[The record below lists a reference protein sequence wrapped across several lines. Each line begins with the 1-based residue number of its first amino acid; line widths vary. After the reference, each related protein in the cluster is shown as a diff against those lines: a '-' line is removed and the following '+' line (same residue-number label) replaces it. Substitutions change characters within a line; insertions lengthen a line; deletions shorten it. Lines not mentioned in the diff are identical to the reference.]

1 MGETTLISWADGTFN
16 PWWGCVQVK
25 GSQACGPGEGEAG
38 ADCYAMKLD
47 ARFYSKSKNTHWG
60 ADKKRLFVSD
70 RYWKEPLKWDRDAK
84 KTGVRRR
91 NFCMSMGDWAEGR
104 SDQREHLE
112 RLWKLIA
119 QTGWT
124 DWLMLTK
131 RPQLIRSLYPEEW
144 QRNPPPN
151 VWMGTTAEDQHWLD
165 SRWPFL
171 REISRGRPL
180 AKHRADV
187 RAPRAAGRFPGSG

>member
-1 MGETTLISWADGTFN
+1 MAEVTLISYAHGTFN

-25 GSQACGPGEGEAG
+25 GSRACGPAEGEAG
-38 ADCYAMKLD
+38 ANCYALEID
-47 ARFYSKSKNTHWG
+47 ARFHRKDPHWG
-60 ADKKRLFVSD
+60 ADKKRLFLSD
-70 RYWKEPLKWDRDAK
+70 RYWKEPLKWDRDARK
-84 KTGVRRR
+84 AGVRRR

-104 SDQREHLE
+104 SDQLEHLE

-119 QTGWT
+119 RTECT

-131 RPQLIRSLYPEEW
+131 RPRLIHKLYPEGW

-165 SRWPFL
+165 IRWP
-171 REISRGRPL
+171 
-180 AKHRADV
+180 
-187 RAPRAAGRFPGSG
+187 